1 MILWKNLEEVKIIY
15 NFATVNI
22 TNNLLYNHNK
32 MIKFKEYKTREELRA
47 SFEKMIKMREEY
59 ETRVR
64 QKVAEMEAAGL
75 I

>member
-1 MILWKNLEEVKIIY
+1 
-15 NFATVNI
+15 
-22 TNNLLYNHNK
+22 

-64 QKVAEMEAAGL
+64 QKVAEMEAAG
-75 I
+75 II